1 MDAKRTF
8 FNGKELIV
16 RKENPEFEYPI
27 VEEGLLITSK
37 VLDISTHP
45 LQGYKKE
52 WKEVIYKTYENAVR
66 FCYARTLTSIETGE
80 DTTFTYTCK
89 DSLKGFVDYL
99 DFEIDNEHLKY
110 EDLISGEF
118 EGFEKDKYIKISDML
133 GKYVVAS
140 NGKKYKFLRWDFSFD
155 TLYGTFEGH
164 EIKVNSYT
172 DKHGRQCF
180 GIIDNNGCGDM
191 YTKEEFLNIFGKKD

>member
-89 DSLKGFVDYL
+89 DSL
-99 DFEIDNEHLKY
+99 N
-110 EDLISGEF
+110 
-118 EGFEKDKYIKISDML
+118 
-133 GKYVVAS
+133 
-140 NGKKYKFLRWDFSFD
+140 FD

-164 EIKVNSYT
+164 GIKVNSYT